1 MRMRTILIKILP
13 LSLLLLAP
21 LVVAA
26 CGPDEE
32 DASTTPAVQVSAST
46 TQIADLAANV
56 AGDRAEVRGILAA
69 NSDPHDYE
77 PQPSDA
83 EALLDAD
90 LLIASGGDL
99 DLWVEDLAE
108 GSGADAPT
116 IELIESVETIEG
128 GHHHEEDEQPEDGH
142 SDEEEHGKDDD
153 HGHSD
158 EEEHGKDDEHAEGE
172 AAADPHWWQDPTN
185 AILAVEAIRD
195 ALIDVDPEGADD
207 YEANADT
214 YIEQLTALDSG
225 IAECI
230 EAVPA
235 EERKLVTSHEALGY
249 FADRYEIEV
258 VGAALP
264 ALTTQAQPSAGE
276 TAELVE
282 LIEDEGV
289 SAVFPEAGL
298 NADLEEAIAGDAG
311 VTVGGELWA
320 DTLGPEG
327 SGAETYVDAM
337 AANATTMVEG
347 FTAGRESC
355 AIEA

>member
-1 MRMRTILIKILP
+1 MRTILNKVLP
-13 LSLLLLAP
+13 LSLLLFAP
-21 LVVAA
+21 VLLAA
-26 CGPDEE
+26 CGSSEDEPSA
-32 DASTTPAVQVSAST
+32 DVQVSAST
-46 TQIADLAANV
+46 TQVADLAANV
-56 AGDRAEVRGILAA
+56 AGERAEVRGILAA

-90 LLIASGGDL
+90 LIVASGGDL
-99 DLWVEDLAE
+99 DIWVEDLAE
-108 GSGADAPT
+108 GSGTDAPT
-116 IELIESVETIEG
+116 IELVDSVETIEG
-128 GHHHEEDEQPEDGH
+128 GEHGD
-142 SDEEEHGKDDD
+142 EEHGDEEGPSEEDD
-153 HGHSD
+153 HGS
-158 EEEHGKDDEHAEGE
+158 EEDEHAEGE
-172 AAADPHWWQDPTN
+172 EAADPHWWQDPTN

-195 ALIDVDPEGADD
+195 ALIDVDPDGADV
-207 YEANADT
+207 YEENAKS
-214 YIEQLTALDSG
+214 YIEELTALDSA
-225 IAECI
+225 IEDCM

-235 EERKLVTSHEALGY
+235 SDRRLVTSHEALGY
-249 FADRYEIEV
+249 FADRYDIEV

-282 LIEDEGV
+282 LIEEEGV

-327 SGAETYVDAM
+327 SGAETYIDAM
-337 AANATTMVEG
+337 AANAATMVEG
-347 FTAGRESC
+347 FTGGRGSC